1 MKGKPVL
8 RGLVPGARG
17 GHNAAM
23 DRDELLAYLE
33 EFLGVEDCPDE
44 SLNGLQ
50 VEGKSHIAKVATAV
64 SCSARFFAD
73 AARWGADAVL
83 VHHGL
88 LWRGQVERITGSLR
102 QRLAILLEEEINLL
116 AYHLPLDRHLEV
128 GNAAVLGRKLGLE
141 GLEPFGQFQ
150 GICIGWAGVFPRPQS
165 VEELVRRLELLTKQ
179 EPLVFPGHGERVTS
193 VGIVTGSGAGAF
205 AEAVETGLDAL
216 VIGDPKEWVMH
227 RAEEEGVCVLACG
240 HYASERFG
248 VQALGAHLEEKLGLQ
263 VQFFDY
269 PNPA

>member
-1 MKGKPVL
+1 MTGGKP
-8 RGLVPGARG
+8 

-23 DRDELLAYLE
+23 DRDELVAYLD
-33 EFLGVEDCPDE
+33 EFLAVEDVPDE

-50 VEGKSHIAKVATAV
+50 VEGRAKISRVATAV
-64 SCSARFFAD
+64 SCSARFFTD

-88 LWRGQVERITGSLR
+88 LWRGQVERVRGSLR
-102 QRLAILLEEEINLL
+102 QRLAVLLSEELNLL
-116 AYHLPLDRHLEV
+116 AYHLPLDRHPEV
-128 GNAAVLGRKLGLE
+128 GNAAVLARQLGLE
-141 GLEPFGQFQ
+141 GLEPFGVFH
-150 GICIGWAGVFPRPQS
+150 GLAIGWAGVFSRPQTL
-165 VEELVRRLELLTKQ
+165 EELARRLELLTGQ
-179 EPLVFPGHGERVTS
+179 EPLVFPGHGERVSS

-216 VIGDPKEWVMH
+216 VVGDPKEWVMH
-227 RAEEEGVCVLACG
+227 RAEEEGVHVVACG

-248 VQALGAHLEEKLGLQ
+248 VQALGAHLEEKLGLE

>member
-1 MKGKPVL
+1 
-8 RGLVPGARG
+8 
-17 GHNAAM
+17 M
-23 DRDELLAYLE
+23 DRDELLAYLD

-50 VEGKSHIAKVATAV
+50 VEGKNRVSRVATAV
-64 SCSARFFAD
+64 STSARFFAD
-73 AARWGADAVL
+73 AAGWGADAVL

-88 LWRGQVERITGSLR
+88 FWRGQVEPVRGSLR
-102 QRLAILLEEEINLL
+102 QRLGILLAEDLNLF
-116 AYHLPLDRHLEV
+116 AYHLPLDRHPQV
-128 GNAAVLGRKLGLE
+128 GNAAVLARKLGLE
-141 GLEPFGQFQ
+141 GLEPFGTFH
-150 GICIGWAGVFPRPQS
+150 GLTVGFAGVFPRPLS
-165 VEELVRRLELLTKQ
+165 LEELARHLELLTGQ
-179 EPLVFPGHGERVTS
+179 ETLIFPGRGERVTS

-227 RAEEEGVCVLACG
+227 RAEEEGIHVLACG

-248 VQALGAHLEEKLGLQ
+248 VQALGEHLAATFSLE
-263 VQFFDY
+263 VRFFDY